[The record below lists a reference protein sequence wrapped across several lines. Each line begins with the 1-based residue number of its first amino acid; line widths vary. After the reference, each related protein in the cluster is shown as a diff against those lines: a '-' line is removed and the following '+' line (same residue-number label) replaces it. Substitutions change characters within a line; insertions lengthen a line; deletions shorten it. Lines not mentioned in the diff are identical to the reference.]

1 MTRYSSD
8 GREERYPELCRDVVH
23 TKPDVIVT
31 AGRDVLCFKAATD
44 TVPVVASMADPV
56 PFGIVASLARPRVE
70 GVEADNACRG
80 ARQIVGQRLGQSD
93 TRQAGG
99 AAYRH
104 HGGDGH
110 DQERQQRLEIAA
122 AEPQQ
127 RAKPAGSDQRHA
139 KAELQPADDG
149 AAPFDAGAGIDRAR
163 KVEPGEHLERLYAR
177 DRDRDGESQAR
188 SRRVSWP

>member
-70 GVEADNACRG
+70 GVEADNACRV

-93 TRQAGG
+93 TRQAKPV
-99 AAYRH
+99 APRIAIMAVTAMTRNVSSALRSPPPSRNSVPNP
-104 HGGDGH
+104 
-110 DQERQQRLEIAA
+110 QVPTSAMPRLNYS
-122 AEPQQ
+122 P
-127 RAKPAGSDQRHA
+127 PMM
-139 KAELQPADDG
+139 
-149 AAPFDAGAGIDRAR
+149 APPDSTRGP
-163 KVEPGEHLERLYAR
+163 V
-177 DRDRDGESQAR
+177 
-188 SRRVSWP
+188 